1 MDISGT
7 WNGLTKR
14 NMSTNVSSSIS
25 VEWPKASTT
34 ELVLVFAFSLLCW
47 HLLVSLALPRI
58 QLRASQMEFWEAI
71 KLRSGTLAGNGQ
83 DDITLMSIL
92 AIHHLTSGSLCVLG
106 DYLHLPFV
114 FRLGAML
121 ELGFEVSDTVAL
133 FRGEW
138 PHQPDKEPLLM
149 RIALF
154 AHHLPGMTLIVPLFY
169 TGYYSNAHI
178 RAVGSWLLFAGGI
191 SSLGAFLVYTRNF
204 ANKREMQQAAMIQAI
219 SGLFFVYAR
228 FLVFP
233 VEMYTF
239 AEELASGNLFTGAN
253 TVRIMGVFMTIF
265 NVIVL
270 KTNLIKTIKYLIK
283 AFVSDGVEVNDLSKQ
298 D

>member
-1 MDISGT
+1 MA
-7 WNGLTKR
+7 
-14 NMSTNVSSSIS
+14 TNVSSSS
-25 VEWPKASTT
+25 SSLLSAVEWPKASPV
-34 ELVLVFAFSLLCW
+34 ELAVLFAFSLLCW
-47 HLLVSLALPRI
+47 HLLVSLVLPRI

-71 KLRSGTLAGNGQ
+71 KLRSGTLATNGQ

-92 AIHHLTSGSLCVLG
+92 AIHHLTSGLLCVLG

-133 FRGEW
+133 FRGQW

-149 RIALF
+149 RVALF

-178 RAVGSWLLFAGGI
+178 RAVGSWLLFAGGV

-204 ANKREMQQAAMIQAI
+204 ADKREMQQAAVIQAL
-219 SGLFFVYAR
+219 SGLFFIYAR

-239 AEELASGNLFTGAN
+239 AEELATGNLATGAN
-253 TVRIMGVFMTIF
+253 TVRLMGLFMTVF

-270 KTNLIKTIKYLIK
+270 KTNLIKTLKYLVK
-283 AFVSDGVEVNDLSKQ
+283 AFVSDGVEVNDLPPKR